1 MLGWGRRNL
10 SLQSEKEESMGVRL
24 WNVVVLAAVSGLWL
38 ASGTQREKP
47 VLAETPAALQPLEAK
62 VAAHPTDAVAT
73 RELAQAYLDASSP
86 GLALGVV
93 ERSPASVRQAP
104 QIEHV
109 YARALLD
116 QGRAI
121 DALASERL
129 VLDQCAGDASPCDA
143 WLIASATR
151 RADILQE
158 LVQLGVEDAQ
168 AHPEA
173 SAIAYHNATREARLA
188 LQ

>member
-1 MLGWGRRNL
+1 MVLRA
-10 SLQSEKEESMGVRL
+10 
-24 WNVVVLAAVSGLWL
+24 WNVVVLGAVSGLWL

-47 VLAETPAALQPLEAK
+47 VLEETPSALQPLEGK

-73 RELAQAYLDASSP
+73 RELAQDYLDAHSP
-86 GLALGVV
+86 GLAISLIA
-93 ERSPASVRQAP
+93 RAPANVRQAP
-104 QIEHV
+104 QVEHV

-116 QGRAI
+116 QGRANE
-121 DALASERL
+121 ALVAERS
-129 VLDQCAGDASPCDA
+129 VLSQCSSDGACDA

-151 RADILQE
+151 RADILSQ
-158 LVQLGVEDAQ
+158 LVQLGIEDAQ

-173 SAIAYHNATREARLA
+173 SAIAYHNATRSARLA